1 MLNRV
6 VVHPELSHNGLQ
18 MDGALV
24 AVGSLWPVWCPKNK
38 SQTYC

>member
-1 MLNRV
+1 VKPNVNGV

-24 AVGSLWPVWCPKNK
+24 AIGSDPVYLM
-38 SQTYC
+38 SYD

>member
-1 MLNRV
+1 VKPNVNGV

-24 AVGSLWPVWCPKNK
+24 AVGSL
-38 SQTYC
+38 